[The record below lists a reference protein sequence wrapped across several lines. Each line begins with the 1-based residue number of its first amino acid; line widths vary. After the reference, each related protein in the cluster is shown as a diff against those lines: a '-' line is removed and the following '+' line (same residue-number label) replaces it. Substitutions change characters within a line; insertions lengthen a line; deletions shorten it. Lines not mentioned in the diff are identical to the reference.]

1 MYNSEDI
8 ESAFWK
14 EKVMHLVHENMNRHD
29 AKALYI
35 QDAEEEINRFIKEN
49 SLQNAKITKEAS
61 YIIFE
66 FDYTSEIKIRMYIQS
81 LIKFSLMQ
89 KSDSEYV
96 KVADA
101 KFINSPFLELKAF
114 IKEKDGYLKEL
125 SEKKKKSL
133 VMNRQQQ
140 ITSQMIKAMMKKKSE
155 GKNIVWSL
163 EPVENGFI
171 LKIINDDEIKNYRID
186 SKNFVEVIKE
196 I

>member
-66 FDYTSEIKIRMYIQS
+66 FDYTSKIKIRMYIQS